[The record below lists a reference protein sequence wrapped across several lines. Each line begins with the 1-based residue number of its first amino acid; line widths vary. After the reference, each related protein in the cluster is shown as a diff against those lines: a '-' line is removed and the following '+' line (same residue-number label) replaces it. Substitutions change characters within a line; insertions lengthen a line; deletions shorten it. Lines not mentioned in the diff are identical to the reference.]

1 MAWADTLPGNT
12 YVSEG
17 METRENILRRTA
29 GRQTVTDDNMAVEW
43 RQ

>member
-1 MAWADTLPGNT
+1 MHWPDTVASAK

-17 METRENILRRTA
+17 METRESLLRRTA
-29 GRQTVTDDNMAVEW
+29 RLGIVTDDNMLVEW